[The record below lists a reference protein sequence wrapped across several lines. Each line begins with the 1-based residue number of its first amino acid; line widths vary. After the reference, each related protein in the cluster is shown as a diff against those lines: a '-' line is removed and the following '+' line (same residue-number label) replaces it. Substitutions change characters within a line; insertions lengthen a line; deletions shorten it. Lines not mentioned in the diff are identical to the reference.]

1 LISFVLYEL
10 NIKQPAVNLRVLKNR
25 NLAFTTIFTFVAG
38 FGLFTSVFVYPV
50 LAQRVMGFTAFETGI
65 SLLPPT
71 LAGVIMMP
79 IIGKLM
85 SKGVTP
91 IPFVIVGFSLF
102 SVYAFYSATMPPDAG
117 KWDFFWPLLIRAFG
131 ISMSQLPLINQA
143 VVGLAPK
150 DYAAGISLNN
160 MIRQLGGAFG
170 IAIANNY
177 VAQQYFKHRTNLV
190 SNLPSGGTQWNER
203 VNAISQGIIA
213 KTGDIHGATQRAY
226 KMIDMSVDRQAYYLS
241 YLDTF
246 RLVGIFFI
254 VVIPLVMFLRV
265 KKTTDPSAA
274 AKAAAEAH

>member
-1 LISFVLYEL
+1 
-10 NIKQPAVNLRVLKNR
+10 
-25 NLAFTTIFTFVAG
+25 
-38 FGLFTSVFVYPV
+38 
-50 LAQRVMGFTAFETGI
+50 M
-65 SLLPPT
+65 PT
-71 LAGVIMMP
+71 
-79 IIGKLM
+79 
-85 SKGVTP
+85 
-91 IPFVIVGFSLF
+91 
-102 SVYAFYSATMPPDAG
+102 DAG

-190 SNLPSGGTQWNER
+190 SNLPSGGAQWNER

-213 KTGDIHGATQRAY
+213 KTGDVHGATQRAY